1 MKVCYEDQS
10 FEKEKSMKKGDIYFS
25 CKNTCILI
33 TTYYIFTFEGSP
45 RKESLMDSNFSSKK
59 KKKPNKIQSPTRL
72 PLFKI
77 SEVFRDNIFDT
88 FYCVF

>member
-59 KKKPNKIQSPTRL
+59 KKTQQ
-72 PLFKI
+72 
-77 SEVFRDNIFDT
+77 DT
-88 FYCVF
+88 EPGKAPAI

>member
-33 TTYYIFTFEGSP
+33 TTYYIFTFEGSL

-59 KKKPNKIQSPTRL
+59 KKPNKIQSPARL
-72 PLFKI
+72 PLFK
-77 SEVFRDNIFDT
+77 NQ
-88 FYCVF
+88 